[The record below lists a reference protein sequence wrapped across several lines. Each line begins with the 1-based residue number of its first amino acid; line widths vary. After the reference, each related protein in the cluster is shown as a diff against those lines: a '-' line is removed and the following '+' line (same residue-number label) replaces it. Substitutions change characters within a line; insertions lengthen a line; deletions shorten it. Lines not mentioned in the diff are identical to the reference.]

1 MWLEGAD
8 RMQAIAALGSSAPAW
23 IGRFAAFGTLIAVNL
38 ASGVIASVTCVLV
51 LVLSKGTLASF
62 FAVMLALAVS
72 TTALSYAFCLPGA
85 GRPAPQVPRRRRR
98 YQVPGGQ
105 AGARL
110 AVIITEA
117 FVVTAST
124 LLWPGAI
131 NAVFGQAYSIKSSR
145 GVSRGFVESVT
156 LGSLA
161 VMIALGLAFW
171 ALGERKRR
179 AGLPGI
185 AVTVQ
190 GAAEGEPAGR

>member
-1 MWLEGAD
+1 
-8 RMQAIAALGSSAPAW
+8 
-23 IGRFAAFGTLIAVNL
+23 
-38 ASGVIASVTCVLV
+38 
-51 LVLSKGTLASF
+51 
-62 FAVMLALAVS
+62 
-72 TTALSYAFCLPGA
+72 
-85 GRPAPQVPRRRRR
+85 
-98 YQVPGGQ
+98 
-105 AGARL
+105 
-110 AVIITEA
+110 VIITEA
-117 FVVTAST
+117 VVTVIT
-124 LLWPGAI
+124 LPWPGAD
-131 NAVFGQAYSIKSSR
+131 NALFGQAYSIKSSR